1 VSGVEVRPLSRLPV
15 GGAGRARA
23 SLTGDRDNDDPPGRA
38 APRRLTAA
46 LGVLPY
52 TSRAMQITTTPAP
65 KSTIV
70 VEVEVPA
77 ERLTRAVDDATRAL
91 SRRTRVAGFRP
102 GKAPRPVLERVLGP
116 GAVLDEAVDRL
127 IQSSYRDA
135 LIEKEILP
143 LTNANVEI
151 VQAEEGKPLI
161 FKATV
166 PIRPEVRLGDYRN
179 FNFRPEIE
187 PTDDSRVDKVI
198 EELRDQNASLSPV
211 EDRSAAKGDYA
222 VIKYEGTR
230 DGAAFEGGSAERMPL
245 IIGEDRLIPGFEDE
259 LVGLRVGDTKGFD
272 ITFPADYAEELLAGQ
287 NAHFDVELRELREK
301 ILPDVDDDFARSMG
315 DFRDL
320 RHLRDEVRKRL
331 ERNALDKARHTFSD
345 RIIEYA
351 VANATIDLPDVLVEQ
366 EVEVMHDEFRTSLAR
381 QGISDEAY
389 TKVSGKT
396 HEQLHDDFRPDA
408 EKRVRVLLVLS
419 NIAESEGMTVPDAE
433 VEVEI
438 ARGRER
444 YAGDQ
449 KLLRYFDS
457 ERGRNY
463 IRSTLRR
470 SRVVERLVD
479 DWLAAHPEHP
489 AIPHVEDGPADS
501 VDDDA
506 ARSAAAIDATDPG
519 SMVETDGSTD
529 AAFAAAAAAAAIEA
543 DDEAA
548 TSTRSSS
555 RDEPAPA
562 G

>member
-1 VSGVEVRPLSRLPV
+1 
-15 GGAGRARA
+15 
-23 SLTGDRDNDDPPGRA
+23 
-38 APRRLTAA
+38 
-46 LGVLPY
+46 
-52 TSRAMQITTTPAP
+52 MQITTTPAP

-127 IQSSYRDA
+127 VQASYRDA

-143 LTNANVEI
+143 LTNADVEI

-179 FNFRPEIE
+179 FNFRPDIE
-187 PTDDSRVDKVI
+187 ATDDARVGKVV

-211 EDRSAAKGDYA
+211 EDRGAQKGDYA
-222 VIKYEGTR
+222 VIKYDGTR
-230 DGAAFEGGSAERMPL
+230 EGSPFEGGSAERMPL

-259 LVGLRVGDTKGFD
+259 LVGLRVGETKGFD
-272 ITFPADYAEELLAGQ
+272 ITFPADYGEESLAGQ
-287 NAHFDVELRELREK
+287 TARFEVELRELREK
-301 ILPDVDDDFARSMG
+301 ILPDADDEFAVSMG
-315 DFRDL
+315 DFRDMA
-320 RHLRDEVRKRL
+320 HLRVEVRKRL

-351 VANATIDLPDVLVEQ
+351 IANATIDLPDVLVEQ
-366 EVEVMHDEFRTSLAR
+366 EVEVMHDEFRGSLAR

-419 NIAESEGMTVPDAE
+419 KIAEEEGLTIPVAD
-433 VEVEI
+433 VEAEI

-479 DWLAAHPEHP
+479 DWLTAHPDHP

-501 VDDDA
+501 VDEDA
-506 ARSAAAIDATDPG
+506 ARSVAAIDATDPG
-519 SMVETDGSTD
+519 SIIDTDGSTV
-529 AAFAAAAAAAAIEA
+529 AAFAAAAAAAAVEA
-543 DDEAA
+543 DDKAA
-548 TSTRSSS
+548 ASTESSS
-555 RDEPAPA
+555 RDEPAPT